1 MNEMARA
8 YMPLLPTIFRREND
22 FVHPWLQGFRPQVFS
37 TYWQFMDIDL
47 DRRKRAG

>member
-1 MNEMARA
+1 MNEMVRA
-8 YMPLLPTIFRREND
+8 YMPLLPMIFRREND
-22 FVHPWLQGFRPQVFS
+22 FVQPWLLGFRPQVFG

>member
-1 MNEMARA
+1 MNEMARLHA
-8 YMPLLPTIFRREND
+8 VASDDISTREH
-22 FVHPWLQGFRPQVFS
+22 FVQPWLLGYRPQVFS